1 MLQAHP
7 VDAMSQFEPGGQPNF
22 AVVRLCSN
30 FTFSHTN
37 TAFIMSALLIADSGS
52 TKTAWCLIREGQ
64 EDLHFETRGINP
76 FFCSEN
82 DCREILEKELDL
94 NPEKQPVAELV
105 FYGAGVK
112 DEKKVEFLK
121 GIFRDYFRTDKV
133 EVHSDLLAAA
143 RATAGAE
150 RGVVCILGTG
160 SNSGYFDGEVIRYKN
175 PSLGYIVG
183 DEGSGTFLGKKV
195 LQYYFYN
202 TFDDDLMGAFQQSY
216 GSDLSEILDNIY
228 TKPFGN
234 RYLASFTQFLIDHR
248 GHYMVENI
256 IEDGMIEF
264 HQKHILKYRES
275 WKYPIHFC
283 GTVAYAFKDVLMD
296 LHGHYGLET
305 GSILKNPARRLAEYH
320 KGISNL

>member
-1 MLQAHP
+1 
-7 VDAMSQFEPGGQPNF
+7 
-22 AVVRLCSN
+22 
-30 FTFSHTN
+30 
-37 TAFIMSALLIADSGS
+37 MSALLIADSGS
-52 TKTAWCLIREGQ
+52 TKTDWCLIRKDQ

-82 DCREILEKELDL
+82 DCRQILEKELKID
-94 NPEKQPVAELV
+94 PETQAISELI

-112 DEKKVEFLK
+112 DEKKVAFLK
-121 GIFRDYFRTDKV
+121 RVFQDYFRTEQV

-143 RATAGAE
+143 RATAVAD

-160 SNSGYFDGEVIRYKN
+160 SNSGYFDGQVIRHKT

-216 GSDLSEILDNIY
+216 GDDLTDILDSVY
-228 TKPFGN
+228 RKPFGN
-234 RYLASFTQFLIDHR
+234 RYLAGFTQFLIDHR

-275 WKYPIHFC
+275 WKYPVHFS

-296 LHGHYGLET
+296 LHSHYGLET
-305 GSILKNPARRLAEYH
+305 GTILKNPARRLAEFH
-320 KGISNL
+320 KAVRV